1 MINLTV
7 SNTTKREDII
17 VNGSTTVKECFEK
30 AGIDCSRGLIS
41 LDGSRVKDLNASIES
56 LGAVNGSSL
65 MSIIKNDNAR
75 A

>member
-17 VNGSTTVKECFEK
+17 VNGSTTVRECFEK
-30 AGIDCSRGLIS
+30 ANIDCSRGLIS
-41 LDGSRVKDLNASIES
+41 LDGTRVRDMEASIES

-65 MSIIKNDNAR
+65 MSIIKNDNA
-75 A
+75 AL